1 MQAPRITKVEAQD
14 RTAVVLHLAD
24 GSAIEMVPVQT
35 SGSAPD
41 LDVQQ
46 TVLVALRDLLR
57 RARRG
62 GEGEP

>member
-14 RTAVVLHLAD
+14 RTGVVLHLSD

-46 TVLVALRDLLR
+46 TVLVVLRDLLR
-57 RARRG
+57 RARSG
-62 GEGEP
+62 GEDEP